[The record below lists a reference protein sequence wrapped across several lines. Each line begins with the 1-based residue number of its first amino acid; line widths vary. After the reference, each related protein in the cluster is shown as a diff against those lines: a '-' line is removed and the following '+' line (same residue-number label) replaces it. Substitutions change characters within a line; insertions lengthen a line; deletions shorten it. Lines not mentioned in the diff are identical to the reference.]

1 MAVALFELIPPVL
14 LTRPHPA
21 DILAPQ
27 NGRQG
32 GAGAHGGAPGGAPA
46 PPMARVWPIQNPHWP
61 RDFRAPGGRPDRY
74 LPRLDGQIGPGCAYI
89 VT

>member
-21 DILAPQ
+21 EILAPQ

-32 GAGAHGGAPGGAPA
+32 GAGAPGGAPA
-46 PPMARVWPIQNPHWP
+46 PPVARVWPIQNPYWP
-61 RDFRAPGGRPDRY
+61 RDFRALGGRLDRY
-74 LPRLDGQIGPGCAYI
+74 LSR
-89 VT
+89 